1 MCFEIQRRI
10 RARCISVNAYRS
22 IFINFNDSGVFMD
35 VMKKIEEMYP
45 ECSDA
50 IMNNFDRA
58 YDLWARK
65 QHDYGDSNIRLG
77 LNLSSSSECSQNNRL
92 AQLGVV
98 IRMNDKVSRL
108 INLYKKGGETAV
120 DESIEDTA
128 LDIMN
133 YANMLM
139 VLKKGKWGK

>member
-1 MCFEIQRRI
+1 
-10 RARCISVNAYRS
+10 
-22 IFINFNDSGVFMD
+22 MD
-35 VMKKIEEMYP
+35 VMKKIEKMYP

-77 LNLSSSSECSQNNRL
+77 LNLNSSSSECSQNNRL

-98 IRMNDKVSRL
+98 IRMNDKISRL
-108 INLYKKGGETAV
+108 INLYKKDGVTAI
-120 DESIEDTA
+120 DESIEDTC
-128 LDIMN
+128 LDVMN

>member
-1 MCFEIQRRI
+1 MEII
-10 RARCISVNAYRS
+10 
-22 IFINFNDSGVFMD
+22 
-35 VMKKIEEMYP
+35 KKIEEQYP

-58 YDLWARK
+58 YNLWALK

-77 LNLSSSSECSQNNRL
+77 LNLSSSSERSQNNRL

-108 INLYKKGGETAV
+108 INLYKKDGVTAIDET
-120 DESIEDTA
+120 IEDTA

-139 VLKKGKWGK
+139 VLKSNKWGK

>member
-1 MCFEIQRRI
+1 ME
-10 RARCISVNAYRS
+10 
-22 IFINFNDSGVFMD
+22 

-45 ECSDA
+45 ECTDA
-50 IMNNFDRA
+50 LMNNFDRA
-58 YDLWARK
+58 YDLWTKK
-65 QHDYGDSNIRLG
+65 QNDYGDSNIRLG
-77 LNLSSSSECSQNNRL
+77 LDLSSSSERSQNSRL

-98 IRMNDKVSRL
+98 IRMNDKISRL
-108 INLYKKGGETAV
+108 INLYKKDLESAV

-139 VLKKGKWGK
+139 VLKSNKWGK

>member
-1 MCFEIQRRI
+1 MIKE
-10 RARCISVNAYRS
+10 
-22 IFINFNDSGVFMD
+22 M
-35 VMKKIEEMYP
+35 EELYP
-45 ECSDA
+45 ECTNELLD
-50 IMNNFDRA
+50 NQERA
-58 YDLWARK
+58 YKLWCKK
-65 QHDYGDSNIRLG
+65 QNDYGDSNIRLG
-77 LNLSSSSECSQNNRL
+77 LDLNSSSSERSQNNRL

-139 VLKKGKWGK
+139 VLKSNKWGK

>member
-1 MCFEIQRRI
+1 MEII
-10 RARCISVNAYRS
+10 
-22 IFINFNDSGVFMD
+22 
-35 VMKKIEEMYP
+35 KKIEEQYP

-58 YDLWARK
+58 YNLWALK

-77 LNLSSSSECSQNNRL
+77 LNLSSSSERSQNNRL

-98 IRMNDKVSRL
+98 IRMNDKISRL
-108 INLYKKGGETAV
+108 INLYKKDGVTAIDET
-120 DESIEDTA
+120 IEDTA

-139 VLKKGKWGK
+139 VLKSNKWGK

>member
-1 MCFEIQRRI
+1 ME
-10 RARCISVNAYRS
+10 
-22 IFINFNDSGVFMD
+22 

-45 ECSDA
+45 QCTDA
-50 IMNNFDRA
+50 LMNNFDRA
-58 YDLWARK
+58 YDLWTRK
-65 QHDYGDSNIRLG
+65 QADYGDSNIRLG
-77 LNLSSSSECSQNNRL
+77 LDLSSSSERSQNSRL

-98 IRMNDKVSRL
+98 IRMNDKISRL
-108 INLYKKGGETAV
+108 INLYKKDLESAV

-139 VLKKGKWGK
+139 VLKSNKWGK

>member
-1 MCFEIQRRI
+1 MEVI
-10 RARCISVNAYRS
+10 
-22 IFINFNDSGVFMD
+22 
-35 VMKKIEEMYP
+35 KKIEEMYP
-45 ECSDA
+45 ECTDA
-50 IMNNFDRA
+50 LMNNFDRA
-58 YDLWARK
+58 YDLWTKK
-65 QHDYGDSNIRLG
+65 QNDYGDSNIRLG
-77 LNLSSSSECSQNNRL
+77 LDLSSSSERSQNSRL

-98 IRMNDKVSRL
+98 IRMTDKISRL
-108 INLYKKGGETAV
+108 INLYKKDLESAV

>member
-1 MCFEIQRRI
+1 
-10 RARCISVNAYRS
+10 
-22 IFINFNDSGVFMD
+22 
-35 VMKKIEEMYP
+35 MYP
-45 ECSDA
+45 ECTDEL
-50 IMNNFDRA
+50 MNNFDRA
-58 YDLWARK
+58 YALWTKK
-65 QHDYGDSNIRLG
+65 QNDYGDSNIRLG
-77 LNLSSSSECSQNNRL
+77 LDLSSSSERSQNSRL

-98 IRMNDKVSRL
+98 IRMNDKISRL
-108 INLYKKGGETAV
+108 INLYKKDLESAV